1 MGDLRL
7 AFWVRLKLWVHTGEH
22 MTGRRPE
29 RLGEQIREEVSQIV
43 VGDLKDPRVSSAVV
57 TDVEVSSDLR
67 HAKVFI
73 NILGADEEVQK
84 TLNAL
89 RSAAGFVRWQL
100 GQSLRLRYTPQLHF
114 ALDKSA
120 RAGDRVDKILKEEVG
135 KERGDSSIEESA
147 H

>member
-1 MGDLRL
+1 M
-7 AFWVRLKLWVHTGEH
+7 AV
-22 MTGRRPE
+22 RRPE

-43 VGDLKDPRVSSAVV
+43 LGELKDPRIGTVVV

-67 HAKVFI
+67 HAKVFV
-73 NILGADEEVQK
+73 NVLGDDSEVHDS
-84 TLNAL
+84 LAAL

-120 RAGDRVDKILKEEVG
+120 RAGDRVEEILKEEAG
-135 KERGDSSIEESA
+135 KQGRLNSIEEPPGPGLST
-147 H
+147 